1 MLKISGLLLNQIK
14 IFGEQSFPEESV
26 GVLFGKSVGD
36 EREVTEIFPVINSAR
51 KKRTEFSISDS
62 DLKKAENIAG
72 AKNLDIIGFYHSHAD
87 FEAVASEKDRS
98 FALPFLSYPIVQVKS
113 GKAAAVKS
121 FAYNGGFSD
130 SYFSE
135 EEIVCL

>member
-1 MLKISGLLLNQIK
+1 MLKISSLLLNQIK
-14 IFGEQSFPEESV
+14 VHGEKAFPEECV
-26 GVLFGKSVGD
+26 GVLFGKSD
-36 EREVTEIFPVINSAR
+36 ENEREVAEIFPVNNSAQE
-51 KKRTEFSISDS
+51 KRTEFSISAQ
-62 DLKKAENIAG
+62 DLLKAEKTALSQ
-72 AKNLDIIGFYHSHAD
+72 NLDIIGFYHSNAD